1 MIKWLEADFSKKVQF
16 NKLVTSPSSDE
27 MQIVIP
33 ANEEIKAHKSPSM
46 IAIQVLK
53 GEIELKV
60 LCSIFTLKEGDMKV
74 IDEAGV
80 EHALK
85 AKVDS
90 IVRLSIYKK

>member
-1 MIKWLEADFSKKVQF
+1 MINWLNADFSKKVQF
-16 NKLVTSPSSDE
+16 NKLVSSPASDE

-33 ANEEIKAHKSPSM
+33 AGEEIKEHKSPSM

-60 LCSIFTLKEGDMKV
+60 LCSMFTLKDGDMKV
-74 IDEAGV
+74 IDTGGV

-90 IVRLSIYKK
+90 VVRLSIYKK